1 MEDFIS
7 QLPSPL
13 QIIIDPISLIIL
25 AMYAGLMVWEEIA
38 PARQLPKIRFWRLK
52 GMISF
57 TVFFFVSSYLPIWI
71 DPLIS
76 QYMLF
81 DLSGIGTLGGVIVGV
96 LSYQLVFYI
105 YHRSVHKIDSLW
117 RTFHQMHHSAER
129 VDTYGAFFFSPAE
142 MISFTFLGSF
152 VFAFLMGLPPQ
163 AITTIILL
171 LNFLSIFQHANIRTP
186 RWLGYIIQRPESH
199 SFHHGKG
206 LHKGNYSDLPIWD
219 ILFGTFKNPN
229 DYEHET
235 GFYHGASNRIMDMML
250 FRDVSRTPLKR
261 KIKQRRP

>member
-152 VFAFLMGLPPQ
+152 VFAFLMGLSPQ
-163 AITTIILL
+163 AITAIILL

-186 RWLGYIIQRPESH
+186 KWLGYIIQRPESH
-199 SFHHGKG
+199 SIHHGRG
-206 LHKGNYSDLPIWD
+206 LHAGNYADLPIWD
-219 ILFGTFKNPN
+219 ILFGTFYNPKN
-229 DYEHET
+229 YENET
-235 GFYHGASNRIMDMML
+235 GFYDGASSRMNDMLL
-250 FRDVSRTPLKR
+250 FRDIS
-261 KIKQRRP
+261 KQSN